1 MRIFEHVN
9 IDFMGKRKFF
19 YTLSSILFLIGVL
32 SAIFR
37 GFAFGIDFKGGT
49 EILLQFQKPM
59 NVGQLRPEIE
69 NIGLG
74 NIELKSYG
82 GTNSFIIRTEL
93 QSVPRPLF
101 PGIIKRINNQIE
113 SQYPG
118 LPYQIVDST
127 TKSVTYNF
135 PNRDTTN
142 VLADK
147 LFRAGFQTSRAAG
160 DLNNTKMT
168 VSIGISD
175 LIKINLKEK
184 IKDNSFTILKEDQV
198 GPKVGGELKK
208 NAVIAVFL
216 SLLMILIYL
225 ALRFKFVFAA
235 GAVIALFHDV
245 LITLGLYLLLFNVV
259 PGLNLEIDLTTVA
272 AFLTLIGFSIND
284 TVIVFD
290 RVREMLKI
298 HKTMPIGEVI
308 NLAVNKTLSRT
319 IITSGTVV
327 FSALVLVLFGGEVI
341 RAFSVTMLFGVII
354 GTYSSVFVASA
365 LVYDY
370 ELKTNKRIEF

>member
-19 YTLSSILFLIGVL
+19 YVLSSSLFFIGVL

-37 GFAFGIDFKGGT
+37 GFNFGIDFKGGT

-113 SQYPG
+113 SKYPG

-135 PNRDTTN
+135 PNPDTTN
-142 VLADK
+142 ALTDK
-147 LFRAGFQTSRAAG
+147 LFRAGFQTSRAAA

-184 IKDNSFTILKEDQV
+184 IMDNSFTILKEDQV
-198 GPKVGGELKK
+198 GPKVGGELKR
-208 NAVIAVFL
+208 NAIIAVFL
-216 SLLMILIYL
+216 SLVMILIYL

-290 RVREMLKI
+290 RVREMMKI
-298 HKTMPIGEVI
+298 HKTMPFGEVI

-319 IITSGTVV
+319 MITSGTVV

>member
-1 MRIFEHVN
+1 MRIFEKINV
-9 IDFMGKRKFF
+9 DFMGKRKFF
-19 YTLSSILFLIGVL
+19 YFLSSSLFFIGVL

-37 GFAFGIDFKGGT
+37 GFSFGIDFKGGT
-49 EILLQFQKPM
+49 EIVLAFPKAM
-59 NVGQLRPEIE
+59 TVGQLRPDIE
-69 NIGLG
+69 KIGLG
-74 NIELKSYG
+74 NVELKSYG
-82 GTNSFIIRTEL
+82 GANSIIIRTEL
-93 QSVPRPLF
+93 QSVPRTLYNSV
-101 PGIIKRINNQIE
+101 ISKINKQIE
-113 SQYPG
+113 NNYPG
-118 LPYQIVDST
+118 LPYQIVDSAA
-127 TKSVTYNF
+127 KSVTYSF
-135 PNRDTTN
+135 PNADTTN
-142 VLADK
+142 ALVDK
-147 LFRAGFQTSRAAG
+147 LFREGFQTSRTTT
-160 DLNNTKMT
+160 DLTNAKMT

-175 LIKINLKEK
+175 LIKINLKERL
-184 IKDNSFTILKEDQV
+184 KDNTFKILREDQV
-198 GPKVGGELKK
+198 GPKVGEELKR
-208 NAVIAVFL
+208 NAILAVFL
-216 SLLMILIYL
+216 SLVMILIYL
-225 ALRFKFVFAA
+225 AFRFKFVFAA

-245 LITLGLYLLLFNVV
+245 LITLGLYLALFNVI

-370 ELKTNKRIEF
+370 AIKTKNKLQF